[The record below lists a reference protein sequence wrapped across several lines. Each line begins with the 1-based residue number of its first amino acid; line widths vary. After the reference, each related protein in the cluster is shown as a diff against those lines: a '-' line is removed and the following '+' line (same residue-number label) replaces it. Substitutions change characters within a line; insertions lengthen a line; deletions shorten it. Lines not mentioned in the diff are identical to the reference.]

1 MRLISGHRRSGTAPQ
16 NQRFALFLQ
25 YLLDHRLEHPH
36 QPICSFTLSTIRGF
50 NRDRCGLLRT
60 TISLGPMGTKELKEI
75 LIEVVDLVASLEE
88 EVRSLEI
95 LTSHRVN
102 HLVTEKLGIPAKTNA
117 LHVRVQSLRAK
128 VNQLGEKKDSSR

>member
-1 MRLISGHRRSGTAPQ
+1 
-16 NQRFALFLQ
+16 
-25 YLLDHRLEHPH
+25 
-36 QPICSFTLSTIRGF
+36 
-50 NRDRCGLLRT
+50 
-60 TISLGPMGTKELKEI
+60 MGTKELKEI